1 MGWKEELAKWQM
13 YRPSFEIKS
22 EGTALLVVDVQN
34 WGVRPDVEMGRLVTR
49 QYPTIANY
57 FFPRVTELVIPNIA
71 RLIAHF
77 RVRHMRVVYLTVG
90 PELADGSDLAD
101 IIKRR
106 LVSRRASGG
115 PAGMPPKGNWE
126 HNVVE
131 ELQPQPGDLV
141 INKTSFGAFNSTALD
156 TILRHLGIESLIIV
170 GVATDVC
177 VETTARDAADRGYQC
192 VLVDDGCA
200 TFDQN
205 SHDAALLAFAKSFGM
220 VNSTDE
226 VLAQIP

>member
-1 MGWKEELAKWQM
+1 MGWKEELAKWKM

-77 RVRHMRVVYLTVG
+77 RTHGFRIVYLTVG

-106 LVSRRASGG
+106 LASRRASGG

-126 HNVVE
+126 HDVVK

-220 VNSTDE
+220 VKSTDE

>member
-1 MGWKEELAKWQM
+1 MGWKEELAKWPM
-13 YRPSFEIKS
+13 YRPNFEIQP

-49 QYPTIANY
+49 QYPAIADY
-57 FFPRVTELVIPNIA
+57 FFPRVTDLVIPNIA

-77 RVRHMRVVYLTVG
+77 RARRMPIVYLTVG
-90 PELADGSDLAD
+90 PELADGSDLAE

-106 LVSRRASGG
+106 LVSRRTSGG
-115 PAGMPPKGNWE
+115 PAAMPPKGHWE
-126 HNVVE
+126 HAVVE

-156 TILRHLGIESLIIV
+156 ATLRNLDVKNLVIV

-177 VETTARDAADRGYQC
+177 VETTARDAADRGFRC

-220 VNSTDE
+220 VKSSDQ
-226 VLAQIP
+226 VIAQIP